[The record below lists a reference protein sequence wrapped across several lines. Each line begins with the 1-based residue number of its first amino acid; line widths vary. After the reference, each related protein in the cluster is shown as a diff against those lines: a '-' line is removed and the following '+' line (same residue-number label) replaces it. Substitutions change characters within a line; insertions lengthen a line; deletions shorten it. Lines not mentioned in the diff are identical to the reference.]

1 MYGFETDLKPEKTG
15 ENCEISKRKLCEKST
30 RKKKSIPREI
40 CEFIMYFI
48 IILINLRNKENKMF
62 L

>member
-1 MYGFETDLKPEKTG
+1 MDFETDLKREKTR

-40 CEFIMYFI
+40 CEFINVFDQ
-48 IILINLRNKENKMF
+48 ILNF
-62 L
+62 